1 MINNEQIEQKE
12 KGLATQVEQYET
24 LKFYKS
30 YRGIAAILTTIYAFV
45 TPWTG
50 IMFVGVLLVLA
61 FFTFKGKL
69 WAMIP
74 LYLYLPFLL
83 FIQLSLIA
91 METVDTTLL
100 TLNLLACVVVIRYIY
115 LAHKIERLRKVQ
127 KIS

>member
-1 MINNEQIEQKE
+1 MISNEQTEQKQ
-12 KGLATQVEQYET
+12 KGLMTQVEQYGT

-30 YRGIAAILTTIYAFV
+30 YRGIAAILTTIYAFA

-50 IMFVGVLLVLA
+50 IMFVGLLLVLA
-61 FFTFKGKL
+61 LLTFKGKV

-91 METVDTTLL
+91 MDTVDTTLL
-100 TLNLLACVVVIRYIY
+100 TLNLLACVVVLRYVY
-115 LAHKIERLRKVQ
+115 LAHKVERLRKVQ